1 MTTANS
7 KRIAKNT
14 FFMYVRMVLNVI
26 LALYTSKLLLKY
38 LGVSD
43 FGIYNLVGSV
53 IAAVS
58 MLQTFFSYATQRF
71 FNFEMGKGNH
81 EKMKIIFNMSL
92 YVNILIS
99 FIFVIMIEI
108 FGYWF
113 LTYYVNVPADRIL
126 AAQWVLQLSIISAV
140 ILILTTPYDAII
152 IAYEKLNFYAFVSV
166 LKTLLCLLVIF
177 LTPYLGDDKL
187 IAYAFLILVVQ
198 LLIRIIN
205 SIYCSN
211 NFNEC
216 KYIFCWDKTVFKE
229 MLSFAGWQLLGTS
242 SYNITQNGINV
253 LFNIFAGTTANA
265 ARGIAYQVNAAVFQL
280 TNNVNVAITPF
291 CIRSYAEG
299 NMQKV
304 FNMFYF
310 SSKIFLLITFC
321 ISIPFLLLTNEVL
334 NWWLNIVPEFTVG
347 LVQLVLVCSII
358 RSLHNPI
365 DVIFKA
371 KGSIKY
377 YQIAEGIIL
386 FIPLPLSYYL
396 LKSGYSVYSTF
407 VAVILFE
414 VINLVVDLILLSRI
428 VNISLDY
435 YFKNVITILLVFIT
449 IGVLAYYFS
458 SIISIHYFFKCIL
471 SLVIIIIAILFVYFF
486 FFNQG
491 EKKIINIF
499 LFNK

>member
-1 MTTANS
+1 
-7 KRIAKNT
+7 
-14 FFMYVRMVLNVI
+14 
-26 LALYTSKLLLKY
+26 
-38 LGVSD
+38 
-43 FGIYNLVGSV
+43 
-53 IAAVS
+53 
-58 MLQTFFSYATQRF
+58 
-71 FNFEMGKGNH
+71 
-81 EKMKIIFNMSL
+81 
-92 YVNILIS
+92 
-99 FIFVIMIEI
+99 
-108 FGYWF
+108 
-113 LTYYVNVPADRIL
+113 
-126 AAQWVLQLSIISAV
+126 
-140 ILILTTPYDAII
+140 
-152 IAYEKLNFYAFVSV
+152 
-166 LKTLLCLLVIF
+166 
-177 LTPYLGDDKL
+177 
-187 IAYAFLILVVQ
+187 
-198 LLIRIIN
+198 
-205 SIYCSN
+205 
-211 NFNEC
+211 
-216 KYIFCWDKTVFKE
+216 
-229 MLSFAGWQLLGTS
+229 
-242 SYNITQNGINV
+242 
-253 LFNIFAGTTANA
+253 
-265 ARGIAYQVNAAVFQL
+265 
-280 TNNVNVAITPF
+280 
-291 CIRSYAEG
+291 
-299 NMQKV
+299 
-304 FNMFYF
+304 MFYF

-334 NWWLNIVPEFTVG
+334 NLWLNIVPEFTVG

-435 YFKNVITILLVFIT
+435 YFKNVITILLVFVT

>member
-1 MTTANS
+1 
-7 KRIAKNT
+7 
-14 FFMYVRMVLNVI
+14 
-26 LALYTSKLLLKY
+26 
-38 LGVSD
+38 
-43 FGIYNLVGSV
+43 
-53 IAAVS
+53 
-58 MLQTFFSYATQRF
+58 
-71 FNFEMGKGNH
+71 
-81 EKMKIIFNMSL
+81 
-92 YVNILIS
+92 
-99 FIFVIMIEI
+99 
-108 FGYWF
+108 
-113 LTYYVNVPADRIL
+113 
-126 AAQWVLQLSIISAV
+126 
-140 ILILTTPYDAII
+140 
-152 IAYEKLNFYAFVSV
+152 
-166 LKTLLCLLVIF
+166 
-177 LTPYLGDDKL
+177 
-187 IAYAFLILVVQ
+187 
-198 LLIRIIN
+198 
-205 SIYCSN
+205 
-211 NFNEC
+211 
-216 KYIFCWDKTVFKE
+216 

-334 NWWLNIVPEFTVG
+334 NLWLNIVPEFTVG

-435 YFKNVITILLVFIT
+435 YFKNVITILLVFVT

-486 FFNQG
+486 SSIK
-491 EKKIINIF
+491 EKRK
-499 LFNK
+499 